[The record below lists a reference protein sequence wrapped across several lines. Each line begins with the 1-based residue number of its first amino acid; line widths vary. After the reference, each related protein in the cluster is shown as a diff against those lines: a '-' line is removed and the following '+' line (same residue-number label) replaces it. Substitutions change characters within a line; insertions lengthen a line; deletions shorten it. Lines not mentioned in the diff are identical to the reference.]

1 VSSNSKSKAQEHFKR
16 NLSSRQ
22 QHFRAADLVAG
33 VLNGDRNALSTA
45 LTLLESS
52 LPEHRTIANEILTG
66 ILPHTGKSLR
76 IGITGVPGV
85 GKSTFIEAFAKEVF
99 THSNHKIAVLSVD
112 PSSPLSKGSIL
123 GDKTR
128 MNELSVH
135 PRAFVRPSPS
145 ATQLGGV
152 ARNTRESI
160 LLCEA
165 AGFDLILVETVGVG
179 QSEVAVHG
187 MTDFF
192 LLLMLA
198 GAGDQLQGIKRGIM
212 ELTDAMVITK
222 ADSGNE
228 QAATR
233 AKGEYASALHLFP
246 ERTGGWVP
254 KVFVTSA
261 LQANGLSD
269 VWEELKSFQHW
280 AISSNY
286 LHDLRAKQNIH
297 GFHEYIGLLLN
308 EQVQRNQRYQ
318 EVLKHYLSQL
328 EENQLTPFAAA
339 ELFLSEMFKSN

>member
-1 VSSNSKSKAQEHFKR
+1 MSSNPKNKAQEHFKR

-22 QHFRAADLVAG
+22 QHFHAADLVAG
-33 VLNGDRNALSTA
+33 VLKGDRNALSTA

-52 LPEHRTIANEILTG
+52 LPAHRDLANEILTA
-66 ILPHTGKSLR
+66 ILPHTGNSLR

-99 THSNHKIAVLSVD
+99 EHSNHKLAVLSVD

-128 MNELSVH
+128 MNELSVSE
-135 PRAFVRPSPS
+135 RAFVRPSPS

-152 ARNTRESI
+152 ARNTRESV

-246 ERTGGWVP
+246 ERSNGWVP

-261 LQANGLSD
+261 LQASGLRE
-269 VWEELKSFQHW
+269 VWDELKSFQHW
-280 AISSNY
+280 AISTNY
-286 LHDLRAKQNIH
+286 LHELRAKQNVQ
-297 GFHEYIGLLLN
+297 GFQEYVGILLN
-308 EQVQRNQRYQ
+308 EQLHRNPQYNQ
-318 EVLKHYLSQL
+318 VLQHYLGKL

>member
-1 VSSNSKSKAQEHFKR
+1 M
-16 NLSSRQ
+16 SSRQ
-22 QHFRAADLVAG
+22 NHFQVPDLVAG
-33 VLNGDRNALSTA
+33 ILGGDRNALSTS

-52 LPEHRTIANEILTG
+52 LPEHRLISNEILQA
-66 ILPHTGKSLR
+66 ILPHTGNSLR

-99 THSNHKIAVLSVD
+99 ANSNHQLAVLSVD

-128 MNELSVH
+128 MNDLSVNE
-135 PRAFVRPSPS
+135 RAFVRPSPS

-152 ARNTRESI
+152 ARNTGESI

-212 ELTDAMVITK
+212 EYHGIGQFHDTAF
-222 ADSGNE
+222 DSL
-228 QAATR
+228 QLIAST
-233 AKGEYASALHLFP
+233 GE
-246 ERTGGWVP
+246 
-254 KVFVTSA
+254 
-261 LQANGLSD
+261 
-269 VWEELKSFQHW
+269 
-280 AISSNY
+280 
-286 LHDLRAKQNIH
+286 
-297 GFHEYIGLLLN
+297 HE
-308 EQVQRNQRYQ
+308 
-318 EVLKHYLSQL
+318 
-328 EENQLTPFAAA
+328 
-339 ELFLSEMFKSN
+339 

>member
-1 VSSNSKSKAQEHFKR
+1 MSSNSKNKAQEQFKR
-16 NLSSRQ
+16 SLSSRQ
-22 QHFRAADLVAG
+22 NHFHAPDLVAG
-33 VLNGDRNALSTA
+33 ILSGDRNALSTS

-52 LPEHRTIANEILTG
+52 LPEHRLISNEILQAV
-66 ILPHTGKSLR
+66 LPHTGNSLR

-99 THSNHKIAVLSVD
+99 SNSNHQLAVLSVD

-128 MNELSVH
+128 MNDLSVSD
-135 PRAFVRPSPS
+135 RAFVRPSPS

-228 QAATR
+228 TAANR
-233 AKGEYASALHLFP
+233 AKGEYGSALHLFP
-246 ERTGGWVP
+246 ERSNGWIP
-254 KVFVTSA
+254 KVFVTSSLEA
-261 LQANGLSD
+261 KGLNE
-269 VWEELKSFQHW
+269 VWKEMQSFQHW
-280 AISSNY
+280 AISTGF
-286 LHDLRAKQNIH
+286 LHDLRAKQNVQ
-297 GFHEYIGLLLN
+297 GFNEQVGLLLN
-308 EQVQRNQRYQ
+308 QQLLRHPHYHK
-318 EVLKHYLSQL
+318 VLQHYLSQL
-328 EENQLTPFAAA
+328 ENNELTPYAAA